1 MELVGTQGNS
11 MEPNRT
17 QYNSR
22 ELKEIQEI
30 TNKLKVTQRNLREI
44 RTQAT
49 KKDYMDLN
57 WISTALKN
65 SRES

>member
-49 KKDYMDLN
+49 KKD
-57 WISTALKN
+57 
-65 SRES
+65 

>member
-1 MELVGTQGNS
+1 MNSKKLNGIGWNS
-11 MEPNRT
+11 MEPKRT
-17 QYNSR
+17 QYNTR

-49 KKDYMDLN
+49 KKD
-57 WISTALKN
+57 
-65 SRES
+65 